1 MPPKSVAAVVEALQ
15 PLQHAAPFSLW
26 AMPAMSRWTNRNRAR
41 SAALLVAATWP
52 TGVLAGAWTL
62 PEGTG
67 QMIVTGLVS
76 SADSVF
82 DARSDIA
89 GRPDFEKG
97 TASLLLEY
105 GLTDS
110 LTLVGS
116 GEFGSERD
124 GDLPAARPA
133 IFDAALGAR
142 LNLLEANGI
151 VLSGQLS
158 ARLERAQAVGDEG
171 FAGLDWTAPQ
181 IEPRL
186 LAGYGFRLGGYPAFV
201 DTQAGYRFAVG
212 EGPDEIRLDVT
223 FGIRPWEHV
232 LLLAQ
237 GFSTVARGGDAG
249 SPYAFHKA
257 QGSLVYDLN
266 DRWSLQ
272 AGAFATVAG
281 HNALRERGLISAVWY
296 RF

>member
-1 MPPKSVAAVVEALQ
+1 MAAAC
-15 PLQHAAPFSLW
+15 
-26 AMPAMSRWTNRNRAR
+26 
-41 SAALLVAATWP
+41 WP
-52 TGVLAGAWTL
+52 TGASAGAWTL

-67 QMIVTGLVS
+67 QAIVTGLFS
-76 SADSVF
+76 TADSSF
-82 DARSDIA
+82 DAHSA
-89 GRPDFEKG
+89 VAERPDFEKG
-97 TASLLLEY
+97 TVSLLLEY

-110 LTLVGS
+110 LTLIGS
-116 GEFGSERD
+116 GEIGSERD
-124 GDLPAARPA
+124 GDLPAARPSV
-133 IFDAALGAR
+133 FDGSLGAR
-142 LNLLEANGI
+142 LRLFAADGA
-151 VLSGQLS
+151 VVSGQLS

-181 IEPRL
+181 VEPRL
-186 LAGYGFRLGGYPAFV
+186 LAGYGFSLADYPAFV
-201 DTQAGYRFAVG
+201 DTQAGYRLALG
-212 EGPDEIRLDVT
+212 DGPDEVRLDVT
-223 FGIRPWEHV
+223 FGVRPWDDI

-237 GFSTVARGGDAG
+237 SFSTVSAGDDG
-249 SPYAFHKA
+249 DSYAYHKA